1 MTIKEKSTR
10 KRWNK
15 KHLFWII
22 PLALL
27 LAFAVTFL
35 VYTGDYYRADETA
48 VAALSSDGSVA
59 VARTDYGWFF
69 DGPSDENALIFYPGA
84 KVEETAYAPLLHR
97 LAAEGMDVCLVRMP
111 FHLAFFGI
119 NKAGAVMKQY
129 DYAHWYIGGH
139 SLGGAMS
146 TGYASKHGGP
156 LDGVILFGA
165 YAYKPLDKHLTELL
179 IFGSEDGLSTV
190 EKVEKA
196 RVYAPET
203 YFEKCIGGGNHAQF
217 GNYGIQTGDGTAAIS
232 AEEQQAIAV
241 KLIIEVI
248 STPAG

>member
-22 PLALL
+22 PLAFL

-139 SLGGAMS
+139 SLGG
-146 TGYASKHGGP
+146 
-156 LDGVILFGA
+156 
-165 YAYKPLDKHLTELL
+165 
-179 IFGSEDGLSTV
+179 
-190 EKVEKA
+190 
-196 RVYAPET
+196 
-203 YFEKCIGGGNHAQF
+203 GNHAQF